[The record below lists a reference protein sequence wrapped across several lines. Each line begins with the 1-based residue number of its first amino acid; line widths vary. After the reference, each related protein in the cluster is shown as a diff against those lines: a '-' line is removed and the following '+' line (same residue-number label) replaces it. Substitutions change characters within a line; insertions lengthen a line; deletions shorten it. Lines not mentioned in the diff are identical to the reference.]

1 MEYKWAEADGSVT
14 SMSPTG
20 SKLFFVSIFLCFW
33 RPRVFLPIKKKSTV
47 IIAGGQSGC
56 SQLPRGSVL

>member
-20 SKLFFVSIFLCFW
+20 SKVCCFFLGCFHGVFFVSIFVASFETSNFSKLVEKVSFY
-33 RPRVFLPIKKKSTV
+33 
-47 IIAGGQSGC
+47 G
-56 SQLPRGSVL
+56 

>member
-20 SKLFFVSIFLCFW
+20 SKLFSVSIFV
-33 RPRVFLPIKKKSTV
+33 VFFGDLEFFQVRKKSLF
-47 IIAGGQSGC
+47 IMW
-56 SQLPRGSVL
+56 GSKLVFPAPKR